1 MRYTVPGLLPPCD
14 WSAGVTWPA
23 PGFWLVETE
32 SRSTELRPST
42 PMLSISSESSLKISR
57 IYESLDSLVYH
68 RFPIKYQQ
76 KIFYFPSS
84 FCVFS
89 LKIYPSFDLFHLHIF
104 HVFKISEY
112 LSYHL
117 KEKGILVSWLFL
129 LSSTISSISSSSSLS
144 SSSSYKISFR
154 LLRNEANRL
163 KLGLQQKWYKI

>member
-1 MRYTVPGLLPPCD
+1 MRYTVPGLLLPCD

-68 RFPIKYQQ
+68 RFPIKNQQ

-84 FCVFS
+84 FWPFS
-89 LKIYPSFDLFHLHIF
+89 PPIIDCFSPTKYFCQYIQEKSVSIISPEGEGNSCILTLLIIVLHHF
-104 HVFKISEY
+104 
-112 LSYHL
+112 
-117 KEKGILVSWLFL
+117 LFL
-129 LSSTISSISSSSSLS
+129 LFIIFIFFIQNLVQTAAEWSKSS
-144 SSSSYKISFR
+144 
-154 LLRNEANRL
+154 EAGSAT
-163 KLGLQQKWYKI
+163 KMI

>member
-1 MRYTVPGLLPPCD
+1 MRYTVPGLLLPCD

-68 RFPIKYQQ
+68 RFPIKNQQ

-84 FCVFS
+84 FWAFS
-89 LKIYPSFDLFHLHIF
+89 FIPVLTFIHQHIF
-104 HVFKISEY
+104 HVFEISEF

-129 LSSTISSISSSSSLS
+129 FSSTISSSSSLS

-163 KLGLQQKWYKI
+163 KLGLQQKWYNI